1 MKVFSDEL
9 HQLISNLSLSEKRYC
24 SLYLQK
30 HSTDKDNRYLRLFNV
45 LKDQAQYDS
54 EAAIKKAGYQKKTTH
69 YSVLKKQL
77 YEQLLDA
84 LHQYDL
90 FTNPEQQLQRGIHQ
104 CHLLLQKGL
113 FVQCE
118 KRIKALW
125 KLALDMNQYEAQL
138 QLQNLKMMMKS
149 RKYYRQESEDDLTNW
164 WQDTNAILKAMET
177 TTRFRYLGSR
187 VYKMQYE
194 AGGRGRESA
203 ERMEKV
209 VSQPEFTDEK
219 LATTMRSRLDFL
231 QVRALYHFTRL
242 ETEDAAVFNER
253 FLKLLEENPLM
264 MQMHADRYFSVLNNY
279 LIDCLVLRRYTTLE
293 DGLAKMRGL
302 SKIPAFRRLGN
313 FEANVFRLGYLLELN
328 YMITIGNFK
337 EAHKRIA
344 DIQKGLQAYGDK
356 IVKHNRL
363 TLQYLAAYVCFA
375 LGRYDESLDNIWPIM
390 QEKETAVAEDIQL
403 AARMMQLLCHF
414 EKGDRMLLESL
425 IKAVRR
431 MMRKKD
437 DSAEIPK
444 TVVSFV
450 NVSLRT
456 QFVHEQQWADL
467 EKKLEKL
474 AQSKSVSSSLNLF
487 NYIVWVKA
495 HVQQK
500 SFEEIWSRT

>member
-1 MKVFSDEL
+1 MKFFSDEL

-24 SLYLQK
+24 SLYLKK
-30 HSTDKDNRYLRLFNV
+30 HSAEGDNRYLRLFTI
-45 LKDQAQYDS
+45 LKEQEQYNS
-54 EAAIKKAGYQKKTTH
+54 EAAIKKLGLSNKPTH

-125 KLALDMNQYEAQL
+125 AMARDMNQYEAQL
-138 QLQNLKMMMKS
+138 QLQNLKMMMKA
-149 RKYYRQESEDDLTNW
+149 RKYYRQESEEDLKKW
-164 WQDTNAILKAMET
+164 WEETNAILNSLAT
-177 TTRFRYLGSR
+177 TNRFRYMGSM

-203 ERMEKV
+203 ERMKKI
-209 VSQPEFTDEK
+209 VSQPEFTDEH
-219 LATTMRSRLDFL
+219 LATTLRSRLDYL
-231 QVRALYHFTRL
+231 QVRALYHFTNL
-242 ETEDAAVFNER
+242 ETELAAEHNER
-253 FLKLLEENPLM
+253 FLKLLDENPLT

-279 LIDCLVLRRYTTLE
+279 LIDCLVLRKYKTLE
-293 DGLAKMRGL
+293 EGLEKMRGL

-313 FEANVFRLGYLLELN
+313 FDANVFRLGYLLEMN
-328 YMITIGNFK
+328 YMITTGNFK
-337 EAHKRIA
+337 QAYTRIK
-344 DIQKGLQAYGDK
+344 DIQNGLQAFGDK

-363 TLQYLAAYVCFA
+363 TLEYLAAYVCFA
-375 LGRYDESLDNIWPIM
+375 LGKYDEALDNIWPIL
-390 QEKETAVAEDIQL
+390 QEKEIAVAEDIQL

-425 IKAVRR
+425 IKALRR
-431 MMRKKD
+431 LLRRKD
-437 DSAEIPK
+437 ESAEIPK
-444 TVVSFV
+444 TIVSFI

-456 QFVHEQQWADL
+456 QYLHPQQWIDL
-467 EKKLEKL
+467 DKKLEKL
-474 AQSKSVSSSLNLF
+474 AQNKSVAGSLNLF
-487 NYIVWVKA
+487 NYLVWVKV
-495 HVQQK
+495 HTQQK
-500 SFEEIWSRT
+500 KFAELWG